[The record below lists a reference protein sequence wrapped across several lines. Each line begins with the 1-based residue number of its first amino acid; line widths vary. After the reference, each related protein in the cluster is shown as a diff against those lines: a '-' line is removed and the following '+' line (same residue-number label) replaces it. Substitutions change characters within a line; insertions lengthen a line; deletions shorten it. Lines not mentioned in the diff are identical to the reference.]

1 MRPRAKGARVAGASP
16 SCRHLCF
23 VLQVQG
29 AVPTATRHADGGQL
43 PGGWVGH
50 RLEPAETGGFTVKP
64 PVSRPLA
71 GQHGCR
77 WPSSCSCCHPGS
89 LLAHRCP
96 HLCRALRYVR
106 DRRAQPHGIAHSVR
120 ARELEHRACTRILP
134 RVRPCCVPRVHPPE
148 ALRSQIATRAL
159 HLIACCSRRCDRPR
173 TIGSG
178 SGSGGGGV
186 SGSRHTLRM
195 CALCRVMCARSA
207 VCESYSCWRSC
218 VQGSRVVATLLQ
230 PDFIL

>member
-29 AVPTATRHADGGQL
+29 AVLAATRHADGGQL

-106 DRRAQPHGIAHSVR
+106 DRRAQPHGIAQSVR
-120 ARELEHRACTRILP
+120 ARELEHSACTRILP
-134 RVRPCCVPRVHPPE
+134 RVRPCACLVCPPE

-159 HLIACCSRRCDRPR
+159 RLIAVAAAGVA
-173 TIGSG
+173 IGG
-178 SGSGGGGV
+178 
-186 SGSRHTLRM
+186 
-195 CALCRVMCARSA
+195 ARSA
-207 VCESYSCWRSC
+207 AAAAAVAAASAAAGTRCAC
-218 VQGSRVVATLLQ
+218 VLCAV
-230 PDFIL
+230 

>member
-1 MRPRAKGARVAGASP
+1 MKPRAHSVPACRASP
-16 SCRHLCF
+16 SCRQLCF

-29 AVPTATRHADGGQL
+29 AVLAATRHADGGQL

-96 HLCRALRYVR
+96 HLCRVLRYVR
-106 DRRAQPHGIAHSVR
+106 ERREQPHAIAQSVR

-134 RVRPCCVPRVHPPE
+134 RVHPCACLVCPPE

-159 HLIACCSRRCDRPR
+159 RLIACCSRRCDRR
-173 TIGSG
+173 HASGSG
-178 SGSGGGGV
+178 SGSGDGGV
-186 SGSRHTLRM
+186 SGIRRSCVLCAVPCAM
-195 CALCRVMCARSA
+195 CAVR
-207 VCESYSCWRSC
+207 ESYSCWWSC
-218 VQGSRVVATLLQ
+218 VQL
-230 PDFIL
+230 